1 MIGCDK
7 MDFDSDVKKLEYVLT
22 DAYSRFS
29 RSWDAAP
36 SGEKKKTMEYALA
49 AQRIVSRLPDIIT
62 EDDAKLLLQ
71 QPDPLD
77 VLSKHWV
84 QMMGLEVISDDEL
97 TRCLDR
103 FRTFMSLDQQK
114 SKRVEPTLEQQR
126 L

>member
-1 MIGCDK
+1 ME
-7 MDFDSDVKKLEYVLT
+7 FDSDVKKLEYVLT
-22 DAYSRFS
+22 NAYSRFS
-29 RSWDAAP
+29 RSWDSAP
-36 SGEKKKTMEYALA
+36 SGEKKRTMKYALA
-49 AQRIVSRLPDIIT
+49 AQRIVSRLPEIIT

-71 QPDPLD
+71 HPDPLD

-103 FRTFMSLDQQK
+103 FRVSMSLDQQENK
-114 SKRVEPTLEQQR
+114 EVQPTLEQQM